1 MKLLLLTELIPKSSH
16 DNTLLK
22 YTINMK
28 CWDGETQ
35 DLYEIKTTNISE
47 FGIKLIMSIY
57 DLPRI

>member
-16 DNTLLK
+16 DNALLK

-28 CWDGETQ
+28 CWDRETQ

-47 FGIKLIMSIY
+47 FGIKFIMSIY